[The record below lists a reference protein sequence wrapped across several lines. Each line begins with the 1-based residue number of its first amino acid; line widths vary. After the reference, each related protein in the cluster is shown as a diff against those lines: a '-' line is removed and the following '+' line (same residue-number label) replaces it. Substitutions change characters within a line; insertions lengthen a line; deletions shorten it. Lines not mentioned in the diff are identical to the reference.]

1 MRFDP
6 RSGYS
11 WYFGDISSFWWR
23 QGKKEKIMDF
33 NTKSTCFLTYKKMT
47 LKKVNLSLEL
57 IINQQSNIL
66 GRKFQRQKA
75 MPDTVIS

>member
-1 MRFDP
+1 
-6 RSGYS
+6 
-11 WYFGDISSFWWR
+11 
-23 QGKKEKIMDF
+23 MDF